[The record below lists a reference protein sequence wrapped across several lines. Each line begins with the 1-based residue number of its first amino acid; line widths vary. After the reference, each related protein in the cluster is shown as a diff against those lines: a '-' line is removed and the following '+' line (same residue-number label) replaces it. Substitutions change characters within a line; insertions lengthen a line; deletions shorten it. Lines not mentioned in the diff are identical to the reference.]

1 MNTEVQQP
9 PADQQQKSE
18 SSISFTPEVIKQDGV
33 SYEQTQT
40 RDGIKP
46 ISSVDILD
54 EEELANYLL
63 QLQSLSGAPEAVE
76 IYEIQKANL
85 ISNATNG
92 DKQRRLTHRE
102 VYKEIQANNAK
113 DDHQQST
120 KSFLDRVPVIKGIR
134 SAYKNHVEKKLAS
147 DARNSVDDTS
157 LMLAKHWRQVE
168 HELPTF
174 DVTESKEQ
182 RDLYYNFD
190 TLYRQLI
197 LNLADFVG
205 KLPASESNHHN
216 WPGGLLKHSLEVASI
231 AFKYAKSWDL
241 PPIAMND
248 YEARRRPRWQYAA
261 WVIGLFHDVGKAITD
276 MVVVCEDANGK
287 IYRWNPMLKSLNEFC
302 AEHKI
307 VRYYIDMNDASRYM
321 NSAGRFKRHEGMA
334 SSLLDKL
341 LTPESRHFLTSSPDP
356 GFGLYEQV
364 SSILAGKKGGDKYLM
379 DALNRGEELSVH
391 LSYKKIR
398 SDFHL
403 NNRNASIAE
412 LMMRELPYMLEYE
425 NFMKNVFVVSGYVM
439 LRYPEALN
447 QLKQAVINKSPET
460 KAILNYSAMELGKQL
475 SSSNFI
481 RKVNANNFLP
491 RFAPTK
497 EVLKRDKTTR
507 EELVTYEREVGFC
520 PVVILEH
527 AALLFGKNELPASIT
542 GVLSLNMEH
551 SLEFVR
557 DGDVIEHIHER
568 PTEESAE
575 PQGTDILD
583 PEASFNVVKKIK
595 TQVDQ
600 NDPDSTP
607 GEKTLELKKGEVR
620 ERTNVQ
626 AGSNAQQGGSNGVQ
640 QQMPNPQQQNQA
652 TASTGASKPKRNS
665 GASSSK
671 PASPRQ
677 QAMKAAKSQSDEKS
691 PAQRANVDVFSLDQ
705 PPAIVADTKVHN
717 APESLLK
724 GVDSSAAEIPNEKND
739 RKSRNSLLAQ
749 AGEVTPSNG
758 STNVDTI
765 EAVNAA
771 PQTIPAAPNTE
782 SVPLDLYNDMP
793 VYDEHDGPDF
803 DDMFSLPTEMIQD
816 VPFSAESAP
825 MEPNAG
831 GQEFGSD
838 KVTVTNK
845 PQVDVITELFAE
857 WVGISANN
865 RNLAETRSIP
875 FMLFKSPF
883 FVDNEKKAGRS
894 DWAFN
899 GNHVERRNKTTV
911 KLKQSFVDTVMAYID
926 GNALPDNE
934 FNLSPKTDSPVP
946 EQSVVHVDEV
956 KPKKVQDNCTK
967 PADVVPSAAETSNAV
982 NADANHSE
990 PKAKSS
996 KQPLENAGMVDTNG
1010 EGNNSNVPP
1019 AMNPTVADA
1028 SVPTDKPNL
1037 SVAELKKQAR
1047 KKASQKTVETEV
1059 PSNVATQTPTS
1070 EERAETPESKG
1081 NKVEQA
1087 SAVSPQEEISDQST
1101 AGGND
1106 LVERLR
1112 IHVVGN
1118 LKIEPKFKK
1127 GLVPKPM
1134 FISILKGLDHTPEDA
1149 EAVGL
1154 VKKVDV
1160 RNYHINTDVLYGLA
1174 EAKVTEKQK
1183 QGSSKSNANSP
1194 SKYFGT
1200 QSPVHHVNT
1209 GQDEPLVDEADKAV
1223 HVGDIETLQTVE
1235 DTPVKA
1241 SKLTYEQMK
1250 NGDIEPDAVNYTD
1263 ASELTKTIAKQE
1275 LDFINEQYETGIQS
1289 PVHGVNTEQDVN
1301 PEMMNTEST
1310 DKVTANENG
1319 SSDHGMI
1326 SEPEVE
1332 KKSENTDHQ
1341 EETLDH
1347 KLEAAVERAIS
1358 RLDIGKPKVPEV
1370 QAEFIQLDIS
1380 CNKDGDYP
1388 NLDFMSLT
1396 ILLAGKIKKGEVI
1409 SVTPSRLNRDGTVD
1423 ILLSDFII
1431 QCVEYLESKRG
1442 TFKILS
1448 KFDEEKLEQ
1457 IATGLW
1463 VQNASTKNKITLTYT
1478 KD

>member
-1 MNTEVQQP
+1 MNTEEQQP

-18 SSISFTPEVIKQDGV
+18 SSISFTPEVAQQNGV
-33 SYEQTQT
+33 GYEQTQT
-40 RDGIKP
+40 REGIKP

-63 QLQSLSGAPEAVE
+63 QLQSLSGAPEATE

-85 ISNATNG
+85 ITNATNG
-92 DKQRRLTHRE
+92 EKQRRLTHRE
-102 VYKEIQANNAK
+102 VYKEIQANTAK
-113 DDHQQST
+113 EDHQQST

-134 SAYKNHVEKKLAS
+134 SAYKNHVEKKLAE

-157 LMLAKHWRQVE
+157 LMLAKHWRQDE
-168 HELPTF
+168 HDLPTF

-231 AFKYAKSWDL
+231 SFKYAKSWDL

-287 IYRWNPMLKSLNEFC
+287 IYRWNPMLNSLNEFC
-302 AEHKI
+302 ADRKI

-364 SSILAGKKGGDKYLM
+364 SSILSGKKGGDKYLM

-497 EVLKRDKTTR
+497 EVFKRDKNTR
-507 EELVTYEREVGFC
+507 EEMVTYEREVGFC

-527 AALLFGKNELPASIT
+527 AALLFGKNELPPSIT

-551 SLEFVR
+551 SLEFLR

-568 PTEESAE
+568 PAEESAE
-575 PQGTDILD
+575 PKGTDILD

-600 NDPDSTP
+600 NDPDSMP
-607 GEKTLELKKGEVR
+607 GEKTLELKKGEVK
-620 ERTNVQ
+620 EQTNAQ
-626 AGSNAQQGGSNGVQ
+626 AGSNAQQGRSKGVQ
-640 QQMPNPQQQNQA
+640 QQKPKPQQQNQA
-652 TASTGASKPKRNS
+652 TPSTEASKPKQNTGS
-665 GASSSK
+665 SSSK
-671 PASPRQ
+671 PARPRQ
-677 QAMKAAKSQSDEKS
+677 QAMRAAKSQSDEKS
-691 PAQRANVDVFSLDQ
+691 PVQRASVDVFSLDQ
-705 PPAIVADTKVHN
+705 PPAVVAETKVHD
-717 APESLLK
+717 APESLVQ

-739 RKSRNSLLAQ
+739 RKSRSALLAQ
-749 AGEVTPSNG
+749 TGEVTPSNG
-758 STNVDTI
+758 STNVDTG
-765 EAVNAA
+765 EAVIAT
-771 PQTIPAAPNTE
+771 PQDMPFTPNSE
-782 SVPLDLYNDMP
+782 SVPLDMYSDMP
-793 VYDEHDGPDF
+793 MYDEQEGPDY
-803 DDMFSLPTEMIQD
+803 DDIFSLPPEMTHDAPLQTD
-816 VPFSAESAP
+816 LAP

-831 GQEFGSD
+831 GQELAVGNAIVSH
-838 KVTVTNK
+838 K
-845 PQVDVITELFAE
+845 PRVDVITELFAE

-865 RNLAETRSIP
+865 RTLAETRSIP

-883 FVDNEKKAGRS
+883 FVDSEKRAGRP

-911 KLKQSFVDTVMAYID
+911 KLKQSFVDTVLAYVD
-926 GNALPDNE
+926 GNALPENE
-934 FNLSPKTDSPVP
+934 FNLSPKAESPVP
-946 EQSVVHVDEV
+946 VEPAASVNDVKHQKAQTDASKSADEQSSTSAGEV
-956 KPKKVQDNCTK
+956 NSNGKV
-967 PADVVPSAAETSNAV
+967 
-982 NADANHSE
+982 
-990 PKAKSS
+990 
-996 KQPLENAGMVDTNG
+996 
-1010 EGNNSNVPP
+1010 NNSNIPP
-1019 AMNPTVADA
+1019 AMNL
-1028 SVPTDKPNL
+1028 SVCAAAVPAAQSNL

-1047 KKASQKTVETEV
+1047 KKASQKTELASDTGTDK
-1059 PSNVATQTPTS
+1059 SA
-1070 EERAETPESKG
+1070 SKG
-1081 NKVEQA
+1081 QA
-1087 SAVSPQEEISDQST
+1087 EKADLKSNQAEVDSTTSPQKEIPDQPVIGKSV
-1101 AGGND
+1101 
-1106 LVERLR
+1106 LLERLR
-1112 IHVVGN
+1112 NHVVGN

-1134 FISILKGLDHTPEDA
+1134 FISILKGIDHTPEEA
-1149 EAVGL
+1149 EAIGL

-1160 RNYHINTDVLYGLA
+1160 RNYHIDTDVLYGFA
-1174 EAKVTEKQK
+1174 EPKETHSPK
-1183 QGSSKSNANSP
+1183 QGSSKTELDTDSP
-1194 SKYFGT
+1194 SKDSGT
-1200 QSPVHHVNT
+1200 QLSVHHVNT
-1209 GQDEPLVDEADKAV
+1209 EQDEPLVDKAEQAV
-1223 HVGDIETLQTVE
+1223 HVESVEASQTVK
-1235 DTPVKA
+1235 DTSVKA
-1241 SKLTYEQMK
+1241 NEHTYEQLK
-1250 NGDIEPDAVNYTD
+1250 NGDVEVESFNNAE
-1263 ASELTKTIAKQE
+1263 ASETPQSIVEQE
-1275 LDFINEQYETGIQS
+1275 VVGINERYEVNTQS
-1289 PVHGVNTEQDVN
+1289 SVHGVNTGQGVN
-1301 PEMMNTEST
+1301 SEMVDAESSEEMT
-1310 DKVTANENG
+1310 VDING
-1319 SSDHGMI
+1319 SSDHGVI
-1326 SEPEVE
+1326 SKPEVE
-1332 KKSENTDHQ
+1332 IVTENVDHQ
-1341 EETLDH
+1341 DESLDH
-1347 KLEAAVERAIS
+1347 KLEAALERAIS
-1358 RLDIGKPKVPEV
+1358 RLDIGGAKIPDV
-1370 QAEFIQLDIS
+1370 QAEFIKLDIS
-1380 CNKDGDYP
+1380 CNKEGDYP

-1409 SVTPSRLNRDGTVD
+1409 SVDPSRLNRDGTVD
-1423 ILLSDFII
+1423 IVLSDFII

-1448 KFDEEKLEQ
+1448 KFDEDKLEQ

>member
-1 MNTEVQQP
+1 MNTEEQQP
-9 PADQQQKSE
+9 PADQHQQSE
-18 SSISFTPEVIKQDGV
+18 RSISFTPDVAKQDGV
-33 SYEQTQT
+33 SYEHTQT

-63 QLQSLSGAPEAVE
+63 QLQSLSGAPEAKE

-92 DKQRRLTHRE
+92 EKQRRLTHRE
-102 VYKEIQANNAK
+102 VYKEIQVKNAK
-113 DDHQQST
+113 EDHQQST
-120 KSFLDRVPVIKGIR
+120 KSFLDRVPLIKGFL
-134 SAYKNHVEKKLAS
+134 SAYKNHVEKKLAN

-157 LMLAKHWRQVE
+157 LMLAKHWRQVD

-231 AFKYAKSWDL
+231 SFKYAKHWDL

-302 AEHKI
+302 VDHKI

-321 NSAGRFKRHEGMA
+321 NSAGRFKRHQGMA
-334 SSLLDKL
+334 SSLLGKL

-364 SSILAGKKGGDKYLM
+364 SSILSGKKGGDKYLI

-403 NNRNASIAE
+403 NNRNASVAE

-460 KAILNYSAMELGKQL
+460 KAILNYSTMELGKQL

-497 EVLKRDKTTR
+497 EVFKRDKNTR

-527 AALLFGKNELPASIT
+527 ATLLFGKNELPPSIT

-551 SLEFVR
+551 SLEFLR

-575 PQGTDILD
+575 PKGTDILD

-600 NDPDSTP
+600 NDPDSMP
-607 GEKTLELKKGEVR
+607 GEEALELKKGEVNGH
-620 ERTNVQ
+620 TNAR
-626 AGSNAQQGGSNGVQ
+626 AGSNAHLVGSNGVQ
-640 QQMPNPQQQNQA
+640 QQTNKPQPQNQA
-652 TASTGASKPKRNS
+652 AASLGASKTNQSS
-665 GASSSK
+665 GYSSSK
-671 PASPRQ
+671 PTSPRQ
-677 QAMKAAKSQSDEKS
+677 QAMKSAKAQSEEKS
-691 PAQRANVDVFSLDQ
+691 PAQIANVDIFSLDQ
-705 PPAIVADTKVHN
+705 PPAVFADSKVHDS
-717 APESLLK
+717 PESLLK
-724 GVDSSAAEIPNEKND
+724 YVDSSAAEIPNKKND
-739 RKSRNSLLAQ
+739 RKTRNSLLAQ

-758 STNVDTI
+758 STNVDTR
-765 EAVNAA
+765 EAVDAP
-771 PQTIPAAPNTE
+771 PQTTPAVPNSE
-782 SVPLDLYNDMP
+782 SVPLALYNDMP
-793 VYDEHDGPDF
+793 VYGEHGGPDY

-816 VPFSAESAP
+816 APFTAESTP
-825 MEPNAG
+825 FEPTVD
-831 GQEFGSD
+831 GQEFGAD
-838 KVTVTNK
+838 KVTVANK
-845 PQVDVITELFAE
+845 PKVDVITELFAE

-875 FMLFKSPF
+875 FMLFRSPF

-899 GNHVERRNKTTV
+899 GNHVERRNNTTV
-911 KLKQSFVDTVMAYID
+911 KLKQSFVDTVLAYID
-926 GNALPDNE
+926 GNTLPQNE
-934 FNLSPKTDSPVP
+934 FNQAPKPDSPVP
-946 EQSVVHVDEV
+946 EQSVVHVDEL
-956 KPKKVQDNCTK
+956 KPKKVQDNGTN
-967 PADVVPSAAETSNAV
+967 PANVVPSSAETSNAV
-982 NADANHSE
+982 NADENRSK
-990 PKAKSS
+990 PKAKSN
-996 KQPLENAGMVDTNG
+996 KQALENTGMIDTNG
-1010 EGNNSNVPP
+1010 KGNKSDVPP
-1019 AMNPTVADA
+1019 AMNPTVVDA
-1028 SVPTDKPNL
+1028 SAPADQPKL

-1047 KKASQKTVETEV
+1047 KKATRKSVETKM
-1059 PSNVATQTPTS
+1059 PSNTVTETPTS
-1070 EERAETPESKG
+1070 EDNAEKPELKS
-1081 NKVEQA
+1081 NKVEPA
-1087 SAVSPQEEISDQST
+1087 STVFPQEEISDQST

-1106 LVERLR
+1106 LVDRLR
-1112 IHVVGN
+1112 IHVLGN

-1127 GLVPKPM
+1127 GVVPKPM
-1134 FISILKGLDHTPEDA
+1134 FISILRGLDYTSEDA

-1174 EAKVTEKQK
+1174 EPEATEKPK
-1183 QGSSKSNANSP
+1183 QGSNQSKSNANSP
-1194 SKYFGT
+1194 SNDISILST
-1200 QSPVHHVNT
+1200 VHHVNT
-1209 GQDEPLVDEADKAV
+1209 EQDS
-1223 HVGDIETLQTVE
+1223 
-1235 DTPVKA
+1235 PVKT
-1241 SKLTYEQMK
+1241 SNLTYEQVK
-1250 NGDIEPDAVNYTD
+1250 NGDVEPDSVYKTK
-1263 ASELTKTIAKQE
+1263 ASALEQAIDKNEFMTIDKE
-1275 LDFINEQYETGIQS
+1275 VEVDNRTG
-1289 PVHGVNTEQDVN
+1289 VHGMNAEQDVN
-1301 PEMMNTEST
+1301 PEMVGTECS
-1310 DKVTANENG
+1310 DEVSADIYS
-1319 SSDHGMI
+1319 SSDHGVI
-1326 SEPEVE
+1326 RKPEL
-1332 KKSENTDHQ
+1332 ENKNENSDHQ
-1341 EETLDH
+1341 EESLDN

-1358 RLDIGKPKVPEV
+1358 KLDLVKAKAPEV

-1409 SVTPSRLNRDGTVD
+1409 SMDPSRLDRDGTVD

>member
-1 MNTEVQQP
+1 MNTEEQQP
-9 PADQQQKSE
+9 PAEQQQKSE
-18 SSISFTPEVIKQDGV
+18 SSISFTPEVVKQDGV

-63 QLQSLSGAPEAVE
+63 QLQSLSGAPEATE

-92 DKQRRLTHRE
+92 EKQRRLTHRE
-102 VYKEIQANNAK
+102 VFKEIQANNAK
-113 DDHQQST
+113 EDHQQST
-120 KSFLDRVPVIKGIR
+120 KSFLDRVPVIKGVR

-174 DVTESKEQ
+174 DVTESKDQ

-287 IYRWNPMLKSLNEFC
+287 LYRWNPMLKSLNEFC

-460 KAILNYSAMELGKQL
+460 KAILNYSALELGKQL

-497 EVLKRDKTTR
+497 EVLKIDKSTR
-507 EELVTYEREVGFC
+507 EELITYEREVGFC
-520 PVVILEH
+520 SVVILEH

-568 PTEESAE
+568 PTEESVE
-575 PQGTDILD
+575 PEGTEILD

-595 TQVDQ
+595 TQFDQ
-600 NDPDSTP
+600 NDPDSRP
-607 GEKTLELKKGEVR
+607 GEKTLELKKGEVS

-626 AGSNAQQGGSNGVQ
+626 TGSNTQQGRSNGVQ

-652 TASTGASKPKRNS
+652 TASRGASKPNRNS

-705 PPAIVADTKVHN
+705 PPAVVAETKVHN

-724 GVDSSAAEIPNEKND
+724 DVDSSAAEIPNKKND
-739 RKSRNSLLAQ
+739 RKSRNSLLVQ

-758 STNVDTI
+758 STNIDTS
-765 EAVNAA
+765 EAVMPA
-771 PQTIPAAPNTE
+771 PQTIPSAPNSET
-782 SVPLDLYNDMP
+782 VPLDLYNDMP
-793 VYDEHDGPDF
+793 VYDEHEEPDF

-816 VPFSAESAP
+816 IPFAAESVP

-838 KVTVTNK
+838 NVT

-865 RNLAETRSIP
+865 RNLAETRCIP

-899 GNHVERRNKTTV
+899 GNHVERRNKNTV
-911 KLKQSFVDTVMAYID
+911 KLKQSFVDTVLAYID
-926 GNALPDNE
+926 GNALPENE
-934 FNLSPKTDSPVP
+934 FNLSPKTESPVP
-946 EQSVVHVDEV
+946 AQSVVHVDEI
-956 KPKKVQDNCTK
+956 KLNKEQDNGTK
-967 PADVVPSAAETSNAV
+967 PADVEVSITETSNAV
-982 NADANHSE
+982 NDDPNQNKVDINGKANYS
-990 PKAKSS
+990 A
-996 KQPLENAGMVDTNG
+996 
-1010 EGNNSNVPP
+1010 VPP
-1019 AMNPTVADA
+1019 AINPSVVNT
-1028 SVPTDKPNL
+1028 SVPAEQPNL

-1047 KKASQKTVETEV
+1047 KKASQKTVEADM
-1059 PSNVATQTPTS
+1059 PSDAATNAPTS
-1070 EERAETPESKG
+1070 K
-1081 NKVEQA
+1081 EQA
-1087 SAVSPQEEISDQST
+1087 EKPGVKSSQLDKASTTSLQKENSCKSAT
-1101 AGGND
+1101 GGNA

-1118 LKIEPKFKK
+1118 LKVEPKFKK

-1134 FISILKGLDHTPEDA
+1134 FISILKGLDHTLEDA

-1174 EAKVTEKQK
+1174 EPKMADKTEQET
-1183 QGSSKSNANSP
+1183 NSTF
-1194 SKYFGT
+1194 KDGGT

-1209 GQDEPLVDEADKAV
+1209 EKDEPLVTKVEKAV
-1223 HVGDIETLQTVE
+1223 HIESMEASLTV
-1235 DTPVKA
+1235 KS
-1241 SKLTYEQMK
+1241 SKLTYEKMQ
-1250 NGDIEPDAVNYTD
+1250 NGDDEIDSVDPNE
-1263 ASELTKTIAKQE
+1263 ASELTQTIVEQGGAVISEQN
-1275 LDFINEQYETGIQS
+1275 NEVTQS
-1289 PVHGVNTEQDVN
+1289 RVHGVNTEQDMN
-1301 PEMMNTEST
+1301 PKVMNTEST
-1310 DKVTANENG
+1310 DKMAIDAND
-1319 SSDHGMI
+1319 SSDHGVI
-1326 SEPEVE
+1326 SEPELE

-1341 EETLDH
+1341 EETLDL

-1358 RLDIGKPKVPEV
+1358 KLDIGKPKMPEA

-1380 CNKDGDYP
+1380 CNKEGDYP

-1409 SVTPSRLNRDGTVD
+1409 SVDSSRLNRDGTVD

-1448 KFDEEKLEQ
+1448 KFNEDKLEQ
-1457 IATGLW
+1457 IATDLW
-1463 VQNASTKNKITLTYT
+1463 VQNASTKNKTTLTYT